1 VLLDGQGG
9 DGLLSGYWPTYF
21 LLLDLFRRRRSYGRV
36 FSHLAGAML
45 PGGNEM
51 LISEAFRGI
60 REFRERSSMKFPYS
74 IRKERSERFAEFA
87 SSYSRAREMSP
98 EEFRIHELTNLR
110 LPRLLKWEDR
120 NSMAFSIESRV
131 PFLDVNLVEFLL
143 SIPCEMNMSGGWTKR
158 LFRKA
163 MSDKLPRSICWRK
176 DKKGFETPQ
185 DKWMR
190 QGPMRKRLLDW
201 AADSAHPVSEYIT
214 TPFEEIGE
222 TLRSGD
228 YDTTSMFRL
237 FCLDEWLRGTGSS
250 G

>member
-1 VLLDGQGG
+1 M
-9 DGLLSGYWPTYF
+9 
-21 LLLDLFRRRRSYGRV
+21 
-36 FSHLAGAML
+36 H
-45 PGGNEM
+45 NN
-51 LISEAFRGI
+51 EAFRGI

-176 DKKGFETPQ
+176 
-185 DKWMR
+185 
-190 QGPMRKRLLDW
+190 RLLDW